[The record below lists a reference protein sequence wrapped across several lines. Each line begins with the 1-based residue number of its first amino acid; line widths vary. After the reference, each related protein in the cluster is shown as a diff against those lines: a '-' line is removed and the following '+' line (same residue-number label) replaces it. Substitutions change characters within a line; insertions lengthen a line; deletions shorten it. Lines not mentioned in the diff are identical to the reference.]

1 MSKAAAA
8 QAITIICSAYG
19 QVKPEQEAFQRLAIV
34 ALEDFSDAVLLDL
47 VNPKTG
53 IISSSKFP
61 PSIAE
66 MVDWCRTRTYEMAP
80 PVARVNPALLPAPD
94 FSDDER
100 GRVLAKFALLQQEMS
115 ANAGRDLFQMYVAT
129 RKPGD
134 KIDVRSADYREFCE
148 AHRVAL
154 V

>member
-19 QVKPEQEAFQRLAIV
+19 QVRPEQEAFQRLAIV
-34 ALEDFSDAVLLDL
+34 ALEDFSDAVLLDM

-53 IISSSKFP
+53 IISTSKFP

-66 MVDWCRTRTYEMAP
+66 MVDWCRSRTYELAP
-80 PVARVNPALLPAPD
+80 PVPKVNVALLPSPD

-100 GRVLAKFALLQQEMS
+100 SRMLAKFAALQQEMA
-115 ANAGRDLFQMYVAT
+115 ANAGRDLFQMYVAS
-129 RKPGD
+129 RKPGQM
-134 KIDVRSADYREFCE
+134 IDVRSAEYREFCE
-148 AHRVAL
+148 AHRAARV
-154 V
+154 

>member
-19 QVKPEQEAFQRLAIV
+19 QVRPEQEAFQRLAIV
-34 ALEDFSDAVLLDL
+34 ALEDFSDAVLLDM

-66 MVDWCRTRTYEMAP
+66 MVDWCRSRTYELAP
-80 PVARVNPALLPAPD
+80 PVPKVNVALLPAPD

-100 GRVLAKFALLQQEMS
+100 SRMLGKFAALQKEMIAS
-115 ANAGRDLFQMYVAT
+115 AGRDLFQMYMAS
-129 RKPGD
+129 RKPGQT
-134 KIDVRSADYREFCE
+134 IDVKSREYREFCE
-148 AHRVAL
+148 AHRAAHV
-154 V
+154 